1 MALTVELLTN
11 LFQSFM
17 FVGFLYLF
25 FDKPEG
31 KLKRLLPFL
40 VFVLLLF
47 ATATYMTFG
56 GTFGSIGAYN
66 LDSLIGIALLMT
78 YAIAFLRGKIYL
90 RIIMP
95 IIDFGINAVV
105 SYSFGFFVSL
115 ISGIPIEVSMV
126 MSTGFRY
133 FCIVVVNLTTA
144 LLLWFVLRFGSKRIR
159 LSGTAEIIAFVVI
172 PLLCIIILYCGFF
185 IYQASGYKFDV
196 VPYIVLICLSIVTV
210 AMLVWIV
217 LVRIS
222 KVNTMNT
229 ELLLA
234 SQREK
239 LYEESILASNE
250 QIEKISGIKH
260 DMKNKLMSLE
270 KLIDD
275 GDYEQAMHLCE
286 HTTEK
291 LSSTYTPVNTS
302 NPVLNA
308 IVNVELEKAFSNSI
322 DFSLVIGDYLTD
334 VSSADT
340 VSIVGNLCDNAIEY
354 LVTQPEEMRVMNL
367 NISSQLNFHIITC
380 KNKIAESIL
389 ENNPQLVTT
398 KDDTANHGKGMDILR
413 RIAKEYDGEVN
424 FDEEDGYLSI
434 SVMVR
439 KKN

>member
-1 MALTVELLTN
+1 MMALTVELLAN

-17 FVGFLYLF
+17 FIGFLYLF

-31 KLKRLLPFL
+31 KLIRILPFAGGVAL
-40 VFVLLLF
+40 FFSVLSFFTL
-47 ATATYMTFG
+47 TGMYPTY
-56 GTFGSIGAYN
+56 Y
-66 LDSLIGIALLMT
+66 LDSVFCITVLEV
-78 YAIAFLRGKIYL
+78 YSIAFLRGKLHL
-90 RIIMP
+90 RILMP
-95 IIDFGINAVV
+95 ILATVINALV
-105 SYSFGFFVSL
+105 SYTFIYIVGA
-115 ISGIPIEVSMV
+115 ITGIPIEVSMAE
-126 MSTGFRY
+126 SAGFRY

-144 LLLWFVLRFGSKRIR
+144 LVLWFIARIGSKRIR
-159 LSGTAEIIAFVVI
+159 LSGAAEITAFIII
-172 PLLCIIILYCGFF
+172 PAFSLVILYCNFF
-185 IYQASGYKFDV
+185 IYQISEYDMV
-196 VPYIVLICLSIVTV
+196 YMPYLMVICFVMVGV
-210 AMLVWIV
+210 ALLTCIM

-222 KVNTMNT
+222 KANEMKT
-229 ELLLA
+229 ELLLT
-234 SQREK
+234 SQKEK

-434 SVMVR
+434 SVSL
-439 KKN
+439 KKA